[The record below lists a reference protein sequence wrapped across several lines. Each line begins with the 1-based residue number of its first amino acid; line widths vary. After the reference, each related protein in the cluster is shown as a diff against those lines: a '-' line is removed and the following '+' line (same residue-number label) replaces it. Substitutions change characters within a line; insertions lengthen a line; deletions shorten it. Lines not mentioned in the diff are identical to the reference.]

1 MTTTITFAADQRQ
14 QVGQQYVYLKQK
26 WQDSWV
32 LYYDTHCL
40 DATWCLSP
48 SMPTATLTRDYGA
61 VKGLVTST
69 YTSTAKLD
77 ILGWYVKVVMET
89 DVAAGTYST
98 WYGTVSHQED
108 ENKGLVTVGATTLAT
123 GTQTFHCYGLEKLL
137 DTEYL
142 SESWVDN
149 GSTAPIVVQLPMTF
163 NRGGQPNKNDRL
175 ISPMLAPV
183 FEGQSIDPAGTL
195 RPAARWWSTYDIVA
209 YLLAWATPKD
219 SFRTRN
225 ARVPFE
231 MVELWALP
239 FADKPELE
247 QEGHTVLSLLSRLID
262 RRRLRS
268 FYLDVDT
275 TRTPNVVQLHIVPWN
290 NTQIDTGISG
300 ADVLRPNTNIVEL
313 IYDQS
318 QNTATSIRTT
328 RTQRYD
334 RIVIRGARR
343 TSTATW
349 VVDTGYLTPEWS
361 STEETAYENAASG
374 VTGYSGWDTLKQQQ
388 RNAEVRASEELSAVF
403 SWFKLPDT
411 WAGQNLEVATTSTH
425 IVFPSDVDAT
435 AVEKQCIH
443 EVMWENYIPLY
454 EHVDYSGTKIA
465 DESFTN
471 PRVKVYR
478 TPKAFFKIPTDA
490 RWIAGDKIATLS
502 EASGDPVN
510 DGRSFRWSAHVYMQ
524 PESRTLE
531 VRVSGEPQHVI
542 AATDFT
548 KLSADRDV
556 GDWDYKSKKMAI
568 TATLRDNRYAEGKY
582 PADGF
587 GDTSFTDTQYGYV
600 VYAGDAF
607 RLDYVVPTTVIDV
620 ETDGT
625 LITSTGGYVRDDRDL
640 LNALARVAYEWWNQ
654 ERVILTLSTTQLT
667 SAIRPGYFVESVGT
681 VGTSHRQTVN
691 TVISEVRIVWPLLDP
706 GQMETPVMQVVTG
719 AGELDPMT
727 LAPRQVDIMTRSK
740 ARTRR

>member
-1 MTTTITFAADQRQ
+1 MTTTVTFAADQRRA
-14 QVGQQYVYLKQK
+14 VGQQYVYLKQK

-61 VKGLVTST
+61 VKGFGTTS
-69 YTSTAKLD
+69 YTNTSRLD
-77 ILGWYVKVVMET
+77 VLGWYVKVVMET
-89 DVAAGTYST
+89 DTVAGTTAT
-98 WYGTVSHQED
+98 WYGVISHDED
-108 ENKGLVTVGATTLAT
+108 EHKGFVKVGETTLAT
-123 GTQTFHCYGLEKLL
+123 GTQTLHCYGLEKLL

-142 SESWVDN
+142 SESWVDT
-149 GSTAPIVVQLPMTF
+149 GAEAPIVVQLPITF
-163 NRGGQPNKNDRL
+163 NRNGRPNKNDRL
-175 ISPMLAPV
+175 IAPAIAPV
-183 FEGQSIDPAGTL
+183 FEGQAIDPAGTL
-195 RPAARWWSTYDIVA
+195 RPEARWWSSYDIVA

-231 MVELWALP
+231 MVELWALS
-239 FADKPELE
+239 FTDKPELD
-247 QEGHTVLSLLSRLID
+247 QEGHTVLSLLNRLID

-268 FYLDVDT
+268 FYLGVDT
-275 TRTPNVVQLHIVPWN
+275 TRTPNVVQLHLVPWN
-290 NTQIDTGISG
+290 NATVDTGIPD
-300 ADVLRPNTNIVEL
+300 ADVLLPNTNTLNVV
-313 IYDQS
+313 YDYS
-318 QNTATSIRTT
+318 QNTASSIRTT
-328 RTQRYD
+328 RVQRYD
-334 RIVIRGARR
+334 RIVVRGARR

-361 STEETAYENAASG
+361 TAEETAYEAAASG
-374 VTGYSGWDTLKQQQ
+374 VTGYAGWDSLKKMQC
-388 RNAEVRASEELSAVF
+388 NAEVRAAEELSAVY

-411 WAGQNLEVATTSTH
+411 WAGQNLEVASTSTH
-425 IVFPSDVDAT
+425 IVFPADADAT
-435 AVEKQCIH
+435 HIEKQCIH
-443 EVMWENYIPLY
+443 EVVWEPYIPLY

-465 DESFTN
+465 DEATAP
-471 PRVKVYR
+471 PRVRSYR
-478 TPKAFFKIPTDA
+478 QPKAFFKIPTDA
-490 RWIAGDKIATLS
+490 RWVAGDKIATLA
-502 EASGDPVN
+502 EASGSPVV
-510 DGRSFRWSAHVYMQ
+510 DGRNFRWSAAVYVQ
-524 PESRTLE
+524 PDTRTLE

-548 KLSADRDV
+548 KLTADRDV
-556 GDWDYKSKKMAI
+556 GDWDYRSKKMAI

-582 PADGF
+582 PTDGF

-600 VYAGDAF
+600 VYAGDGY

-625 LITSTGGYVRDDRDL
+625 LITSTGGYVRDDTDL

-667 SAIRPGYFVESVGT
+667 SSVQPGYFIET
-681 VGTSHRQTVN
+681 VGTAGTAHRQTVN
-691 TVISEVRIVWPLLDP
+691 TVVSEVRITWPLLDV
-706 GQMETPVMQVVTG
+706 GQVDVPVMQIVTG

-727 LAPRQVDIMTRSK
+727 LAPRQVDIMSRTK
-740 ARTRR
+740 ARARR